1 MSLDLS
7 ELRLP
12 NGSSATLITDGNEGN
27 LSFRQDT
34 VTFTPGWKLELT
46 LKQRGGF
53 VMFCR

>member
-12 NGSSATLITDGNEGN
+12 NGSSATLITDGHEGN